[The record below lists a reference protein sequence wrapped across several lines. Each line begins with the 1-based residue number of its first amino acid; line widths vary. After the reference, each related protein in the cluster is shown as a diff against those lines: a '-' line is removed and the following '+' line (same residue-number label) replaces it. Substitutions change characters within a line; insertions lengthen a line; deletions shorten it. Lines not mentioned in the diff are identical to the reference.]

1 MKLFVEIWSYV
12 KKVSIALTVTGG
24 IVGASVWFYSQ
35 VVVRIDR
42 QEETGKVILEKVE
55 SIDRKVGGL
64 HDDMTSIRQGMVT
77 DDELT
82 DALMLQDKRIRAQ
95 VDYVV
100 THRDDPIDRILQDL
114 EFFRKV
120 WEQELKKNTMT
131 P

>member
-1 MKLFVEIWSYV
+1 MKLLTEIWSYV

-64 HDDMTSIRQGMVT
+64 HDDMVTIRQGMVT

-82 DALMLQDKRIRAQ
+82 NALMLQDKRIRAQ
-95 VDYVV
+95 VNYVV

-120 WEQELKKNTMT
+120 WEQELKKNVMT